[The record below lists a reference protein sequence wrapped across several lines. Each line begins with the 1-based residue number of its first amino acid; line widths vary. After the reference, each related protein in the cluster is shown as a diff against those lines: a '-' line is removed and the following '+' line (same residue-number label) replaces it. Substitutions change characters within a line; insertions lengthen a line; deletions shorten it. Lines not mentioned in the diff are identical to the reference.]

1 VEPREGKCSVPKIV
15 FFLMMASSLA
25 SSASRRTASML
36 SGVGRRSFAVKLLDM
51 PALSPTMAT
60 GKIAKWGKQ
69 PGDSLK
75 SGDVLAE
82 VETDKVR
89 RHGAPS
95 R

>member
-1 VEPREGKCSVPKIV
+1 MRAVPKIV
-15 FFLMMASSLA
+15 FFFLMMASSLA
-25 SSASRRTASML
+25 ASRRVASML

-89 RHGAPS
+89 RHVAPS